1 MPSKLRWGLLI
12 SIPGYHVVGYPEVI
26 LEKPLGLPPDRE
38 MEFYIDLVLEAR
50 LVSIDLIAW
59 YLQNWPSWT
68 PSEIRSDT

>member
-26 LEKPLGLPPDRE
+26 LEKPLGLPPNRE

-50 LVSIDLIAW
+50 LVSIAPYCMVFTELAE
-59 YLQNWPSWT
+59 L
-68 PSEIRSDT
+68 DT